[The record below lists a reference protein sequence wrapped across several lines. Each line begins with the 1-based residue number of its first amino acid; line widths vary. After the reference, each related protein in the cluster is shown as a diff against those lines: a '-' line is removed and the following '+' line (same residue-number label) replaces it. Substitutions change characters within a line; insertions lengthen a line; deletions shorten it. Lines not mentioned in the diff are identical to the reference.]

1 MKTIVSPSDCAMAV
15 GVPLTR
21 DRFVQRFLARE
32 EGSFIFESVL
42 GGNLRERDPDAA
54 WSRWSD
60 KAGQIEKG
68 LKRLERKGVKVQ
80 RDAVLDDLLVLMDRF
95 EVVTV
100 FSHWRS
106 ALFRASDLRDPEAVG
121 AALCDSAHA
130 LHRAVRALTGAPPHG
145 EERLAELN
153 RALFSSAGDVPI
165 QNDADSA
172 PGRQSTLQTLWHERR
187 LLLESCAPHLFRGGA
202 SVELADG
209 FKTVETIVANVPP
222 SFDRLLDLTVCT
234 CVLMATRIKQ
244 RAPRCYVACNEH
256 WTYPLPRL
264 LIYQR
269 VIDLLSATPGSF
281 EDTVFKVRALIQ
293 SEVDRERNKKS
304 AEPLSGQ
311 RAFR

>member
-21 DRFVQRFLARE
+21 DRFVQRFLDRE
-32 EGSFIFESVL
+32 EGSFIFESGL
-42 GGNLRERDPDAA
+42 GGNPRERDPDAA
-54 WSRWSD
+54 WYRWSD
-60 KAGQIEKG
+60 KARRIEEG
-68 LKRLERKGVKVQ
+68 LKRLERKGVKIQ
-80 RDAVLDDLLVLMDRF
+80 RDAVLDDLLALMDGF
-95 EVVTV
+95 EVITV

-106 ALFRASDLRDPEAVG
+106 ALFRASDLCDPDTVG
-121 AALCDSAHA
+121 AALRDPGHA
-130 LHRAVRALTGAPPHG
+130 LHRAVKALTGVPPRG

-165 QNDADSA
+165 QNEADSA

-187 LLLESCAPHLFRGGA
+187 SRLESCAPHLFRGGA

-209 FKTVETIVANVPP
+209 FQTVETIVGNVPP

-234 CVLMATRIKQ
+234 CVLMATRLKQ
-244 RAPRCYVACNEH
+244 RAPGCYVACNER

-269 VIDLLSATPGSF
+269 VMDLLSATPGSF
-281 EDTVFKVRALIQ
+281 EDAVFKVRLLIQ
-293 SEVDRERNKKS
+293 SEIDRERNKKS
-304 AEPLSGQ
+304 AGPLSGH
-311 RAFR
+311 RTFR